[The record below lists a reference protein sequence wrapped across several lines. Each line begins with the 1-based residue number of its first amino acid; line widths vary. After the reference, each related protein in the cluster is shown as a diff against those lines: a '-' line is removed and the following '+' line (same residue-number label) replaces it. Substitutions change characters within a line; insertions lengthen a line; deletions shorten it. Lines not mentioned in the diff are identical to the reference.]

1 MKGETIIDYIGM
13 TGKDK
18 RGTPY
23 KIIEWTK
30 ANNLVIEFQ
39 DEFHYQTK
47 TTMQN
52 FRRGQIKNP
61 YDKIIANTGYIG
73 VGKHTSRISHNGAV
87 RREYKI
93 WSEMLRRCYSEKLQI
108 KQPAYIGCTVC
119 DEWHNYQNFADWYDK
134 NYYDIGEGRMH
145 LDKDIIHKGN
155 RVYSPDSC
163 LFVPQRINMIFM
175 HKGKESDLPTGI
187 SETAT
192 GYMASYNTRY
202 LGTYKILDEAL
213 KYYMIEKR
221 IHIKNVADEYKD
233 KIPTKLYQALIN
245 W

>member
-119 DEWHNYQNFADWYDK
+119 DEWLNYQNFADWYDK
-134 NYYDIGEGRMH
+134 NYYDIGDGRMH
-145 LDKDIIHKGN
+145 LDKDILVTGN
-155 RVYSPDSC
+155 RVYSPDTC
-163 LFVPQRINMIFM
+163 IFVPQRINMLFM
-175 HKGKESDLPTGI
+175 HPSNKSDLPNGI
-187 SETAT
+187 TKGVH
-192 GYMASYNTRY
+192 GYRTLYNTKL
-202 LGTYKILDEAL
+202 LGVYPTLDEAL
-213 KYYMIEKR
+213 KYYTIEKR
-221 IHIKNVADEYKD
+221 LHIKEIAEEYKD
-233 KIPTKLYQALIN
+233 KIPSKLYQALIN